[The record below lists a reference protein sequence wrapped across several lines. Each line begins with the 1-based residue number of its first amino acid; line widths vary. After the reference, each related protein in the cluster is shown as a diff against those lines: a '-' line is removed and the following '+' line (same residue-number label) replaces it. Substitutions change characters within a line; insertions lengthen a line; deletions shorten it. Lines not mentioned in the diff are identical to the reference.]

1 MSSIVNDIWFQD
13 RLRKALEGMGGGEN
27 STEPPMPDDIHS
39 ASNSPMPDDYQNT
52 NASSKSLF
60 NGTIPSLPA
69 TPSMNMSNQVT
80 LNRFIQAVTSM
91 SGFNGEEMTGWLF
104 WALVVAIVAAMA
116 AGVIICVLVKKA
128 KKTQMT
134 TRMKLYTE
142 ELPLQ
147 IIDQFETHT
156 LSALRRI
163 EVLVGD
169 VQQLCLVNH
178 PGPSSP
184 IDTPSLIPR
193 PPPQSPTLPHFPR
206 ERLQIIEEDVETA
219 ARGNDNA
226 EDEEG
231 DDGIFKIEV

>member
-13 RLRKALEGMGGGEN
+13 RLRKALEGMGGGKN
-27 STEPPMPDDIHS
+27 STEP
-39 ASNSPMPDDYQNT
+39 PMPDDYQNT

-60 NGTIPSLPA
+60 NGTIPSLPI
-69 TPSMNMSNQVT
+69 TPSMNTSNQVT
-80 LNRFIQAVTSM
+80 LNRFIQAVTSI

-116 AGVIICVLVKKA
+116 AGVVICVLVKKA
-128 KKTQMT
+128 KKTQMI

-142 ELPLQ
+142 ELPMQ
-147 IIDQFETHT
+147 IVDQFETHT

-184 IDTPSLIPR
+184 VDTPFLIPR
-193 PPPQSPTLPHFPR
+193 PLPQSPTLPHFPR

-219 ARGNDNA
+219 ARGNDNG

>member
-1 MSSIVNDIWFQD
+1 MTSIVNDIWFQD
-13 RLRKALEGMGGGEN
+13 RLRKALEGMEGGKN
-27 STEPPMPDDIHS
+27 STESLMPGDPQD
-39 ASNSPMPDDYQNT
+39 T
-52 NASSKSLF
+52 NASSKPLF
-60 NGTIPSLPA
+60 NGTMSSPPMTS
-69 TPSMNMSNQVT
+69 SMNTSNQET
-80 LNRFIQAVTSM
+80 LNRFIQAVTSI

-104 WALVVAIVAAMA
+104 WALIVAIVAAVA
-116 AGVIICVLVKKA
+116 AGVVICVLVKKA
-128 KKTQMT
+128 KKTQMI

-142 ELPLQ
+142 ELPMQ
-147 IIDQFETHT
+147 IVDQFETHT

-169 VQQLCLVNH
+169 VQQLCLSNH

-219 ARGNDNA
+219 ALGNDDE
-226 EDEEG
+226 EDEGG
-231 DDGIFKIEV
+231 DDGIFNIEV